1 MSPVVIGDVPVVF
14 AYGEGESNH
23 VVQVEPSEQRH
34 TVKADGG
41 PSCSQYTIQADTSN
55 KPSRSMTT
63 IQVYNTFHIT
73 IIWSRILAGFFFY
86 LLHLRYQKSNDLNY
100 PSVYLY

>member
-1 MSPVVIGDVPVVF
+1 MGPVVIGDVPVVF

-41 PSCSQYTIQADTSN
+41 PNLQTLLIN
-55 KPSRSMTT
+55 
-63 IQVYNTFHIT
+63 
-73 IIWSRILAGFFFY
+73 LAV
-86 LLHLRYQKSNDLNY
+86 
-100 PSVYLY
+100 P

>member
-1 MSPVVIGDVPVVF
+1 MGPVVIGDVPVVF

-23 VVQVEPSEQRH
+23 VIQVEPSEQRH

-73 IIWSRILAGFFFY
+73 IIWSRILAGFF
-86 LLHLRYQKSNDLNY
+86 LLPTAFEVSKI
-100 PSVYLY
+100 